1 MRRFNINTENNLNYK
16 EIEYKN
22 ITEYDGTRKKKGVII
37 SAQGEKSFSKEQ
49 VDKLR
54 TVMDVEFKTQA
65 GSATRSEFIEMAR
78 DAEILAITRRPL
90 KDIDSELIDSL
101 PKLESLAVYTTGC
114 EWIDVDHLNKKG
126 IKLSYLPHYATTP
139 VAEHTLACM
148 LLMGRR
154 IHLSSDKIKNTIP
167 QSISLRGWDLKGK
180 KLGIVGFGRIGQEVA
195 KLSNAFGMNITYYD
209 PIKTPS
215 DIAEYESYSSL
226 LSTSDV
232 IAVTCSK
239 VRNAPPIISYNELS
253 LIKKGCYIIN
263 TARADLVDNEAIL
276 ESLNTKHL
284 SGYTV
289 DDEVAPL
296 ADEHLAD
303 YGRVYQ
309 TGHTAWYS
317 TEAIERGTEEWTNNI
332 VALAKGINRNLFN
345 ERVLINE

>member
-1 MRRFNINTENNLNYK
+1 MNTDTNLNYK
-16 EIEYKN
+16 EIEYKKT
-22 ITEYDGTRKKKGVII
+22 TEYHGKRKKKGIII
-37 SAQGEKSFSKEQ
+37 SALGEKTFSKDQ
-49 VDKLR
+49 VDKLSS
-54 TVMDVEFKTQA
+54 VLDVEFIIQS
-65 GSATRSEFIEMAR
+65 GSSTRSDFIEMAK
-78 DAEILAITRRPL
+78 DAEILAVTRRPL
-90 KDIDSELIDSL
+90 KDIDSEIIDSL
-101 PKLESLAVYTTGC
+101 PKLQGLVVYTTGC
-114 EWIDVDHLNKKG
+114 EWIDVDHLEKKG

-167 QSISLRGWDLKGK
+167 QNTSLRGWDLKGK
-180 KLGIVGFGRIGQEVA
+180 KLGIVGFGHIGQEVA

-215 DIAEYESYSSL
+215 DIAEYESYTSL

-239 VRNAPPIISYNELS
+239 VRNAPPIISYDELA
-253 LIKKGCYIIN
+253 LVKKGAYIIN

-276 ESLNTKHL
+276 EALNNKHL

-289 DDEVAPL
+289 DDEVPPL
-296 ADEHLAD
+296 ADEHLSD

-317 TEAIERGTEEWTNNI
+317 TEAIDRGTEEWTNNI
-332 VALAKGINRNLFN
+332 VALAKGEDRNLFH
-345 ERVLINE
+345 EKVLIDG